1 MTGIE
6 NIIKHG
12 QEMHACPMLRDG
24 MTVTEAINALF
35 TPQGREFCSKRAF
48 PSMEDLRAL
57 KEENSRLLKRKRI
70 HIDEVAN
77 ELLLHGEGTLIAG
90 EGHSRVH
97 CEGQGCFDI
106 IIAHGAR
113 VSISASEYAVVR
125 VTHIGEYC
133 KPKFFNIDN
142 TAVLIW

>member
-1 MTGIE
+1 MTAIE

-12 QEMHACPMLRDG
+12 QEANACPMLREG

-48 PSMEDLRAL
+48 PSLDDLRSL
-57 KEENSRLLKRKRI
+57 QKESEILLKRKRI
-70 HIDEVAN
+70 HIDEETN

-90 EGHSRVH
+90 EGKSRVH
-97 CEGQGCFDI
+97 CEGQGCFDVI
-106 IIAHGAR
+106 IGHGAK

-125 VTHIGEYC
+125 VTHIGKGC
-133 KPKFFNIDN
+133 KHKFFNIDN